1 MFVLFALA
9 EGAVAQYLRST
20 AGLLNRAVVVVV
32 WGGKTILEFCQAK
45 PTPLWSVMV
54 EEVGFFRLPE
64 TIMARVVTQ
73 AGLLTPD

>member
-1 MFVLFALA
+1 MLFAL
-9 EGAVAQYLRST
+9 EEVVVVQYLRST
-20 AGLLNRAVVVVV
+20 AGLLNRAVAVVV
-32 WGGKTILEFCQAK
+32 WVGKTILEFCQAK

-64 TIMARVVTQ
+64 TIMARVANQ